1 MNDQQPHSGPASP
14 ARPALA
20 VRVLALLL
28 LAWQPFSLAITM
40 SGLLDELSIR
50 GAGLGLILLMR
61 LAAAGLG
68 IAAGLAIFQRQPG
81 GLTIARASLVFSAI
95 VDIVVYATPYSP

>member
-1 MNDQQPHSGPASP
+1 MNDQQPHGPVPP
-14 ARPALA
+14 ARPAIPA
-20 VRVLALLL
+20 RILALLL

-81 GLTIARASLVFSAI
+81 GLT
-95 VDIVVYATPYSP
+95 SPGRRSSSPRSSTSSFMLRRTRQT